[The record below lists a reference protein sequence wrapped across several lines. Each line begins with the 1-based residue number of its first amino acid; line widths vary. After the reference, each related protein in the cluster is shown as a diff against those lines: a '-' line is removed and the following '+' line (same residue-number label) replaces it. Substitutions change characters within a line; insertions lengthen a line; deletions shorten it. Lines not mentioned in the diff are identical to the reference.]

1 MQGPCQRRGA
11 PLAQSVQSIVRFFP
25 LTSVLILQM
34 PDPGAPALAAD
45 FRAAGFDV
53 LGPADCA
60 HLVRETLRAAPDV
73 LVCWAPRPA
82 PELLQS
88 VTTLQAQQAVPVLVF
103 TQDAAV
109 ESLRDALEAGVHAWV
124 VQGYA
129 PQRLRPLVHL
139 AQARAAH
146 EEQLRAQLA
155 DAHEKLEER
164 KWVDKAKGILMRA
177 RSLSEEEAFQ
187 LLRTQSMQGNQ
198 RVGQLSR
205 QVIDAA
211 RIAEAINRAGQQR
224 MLSQRLVKLYAL
236 ACSRTEAA
244 AVAVLMRE
252 SVARV
257 EDNLASLE
265 SSLSGATYGDLIAAA
280 RAGWQALR
288 PLLQAEPRA
297 AELARLDTLAE
308 AVLAQADA
316 LVLALESSGLAARVG
331 VINTAGRQRMLSQRM
346 AKQALLQAGEG
357 ALADTAAAFE
367 EGLAQLRKAP
377 LSTPE
382 IREILDRGDGAWN
395 QLRAAT
401 PRVGQAAGRVQLAAA
416 SEELLE
422 TFDGLTGAYQHSI
435 QVLIGP
441 QGRGP

>member
-1 MQGPCQRRGA
+1 M
-11 PLAQSVQSIVRFFP
+11 
-25 LTSVLILQM
+25 TSVLILQA
-34 PDPGAPALAAD
+34 PDPGAPPLAAD
-45 FRAAGFDV
+45 FRAAGFQV
-53 LGPADCA
+53 TGAGDCA

-88 VTTLQAQQAVPVLVF
+88 VTTLQAQQPVPVLVF
-103 TQDAAV
+103 TQDASV

-146 EEQLRAQLA
+146 EMRLRAQLA
-155 DAHEKLEER
+155 EAQEKLDER

-252 SVARV
+252 SVARA
-257 EDNLASLE
+257 EDNLATLE
-265 SSLSGATYGDLIAAA
+265 SSLSGATYGDLIASA
-280 RAGWQALR
+280 RDGWQALR

-297 AELARLDTLAE
+297 AELARLDGLAE
-308 AVLAQADA
+308 AMLAQADA
-316 LVLALESSGLAARVG
+316 LVLALEASGLAARVG

-382 IREILDRGDGAWN
+382 IRQILDRGDAAWR
-395 QLRAAT
+395 QLRAAA
-401 PRVGQAAGRVQLAAA
+401 PEAGQGAGRMQVAAA

-422 TFDGLTGAYQHSI
+422 TFDGLTEAYQHSI

-441 QGRGP
+441 